1 MLLTI
6 NEHPWH
12 SKHDVKMDA
21 CLVSACLPEHLD
33 QYQDAEIFDHSFLYL
48 DQLLL
53 GIDFL
58 QQVFFR
64 WDFHLELQ
72 TQIADQVAF
81 IHLAFDSQ
89 IEFIVI
95 AVAFFI
101 SIIIAARELKLTSI
115 NTVTK
120 LMLLHL
126 AIVQPLE
133 LLMQQLKHELLI
145 ELIIDHHEFILTFAH
160 IFITITAKL
169 TLDRVF
175 LPIVQMGVM
184 VKQGNEVINQMA
196 SNQELQLAFLPS
208 QDSQQYHQVLNA
220 FDAFIADDT
229 FKLN

>member
-1 MLLTI
+1 MKSWIIPGVKNQLGLLIKTDVPYCATS
-6 NEHPWH
+6 EHPWH
-12 SKHDVKMDA
+12 SKRDVKMDA

-48 DQLLL
+48 DQLQL

-58 QQVFFR
+58 QQVFSR
-64 WDFHLELQ
+64 WDFHLKLQ
-72 TQIADQVAF
+72 TQIDQVAF

-95 AVAFFI
+95 AAAFFV

-126 AIVQPLE
+126 AIVQRLE
-133 LLMQQLKHELLI
+133 LLIQQLKHELLI
-145 ELIIDHHEFILTFAH
+145 ELVIDHHEFILTFVH

-175 LPIVQMGVM
+175 LPVVQMGVM
-184 VKQGNEVINQMA
+184 VKQGNEVIN
-196 SNQELQLAFLPS
+196 
-208 QDSQQYHQVLNA
+208 
-220 FDAFIADDT
+220 
-229 FKLN
+229 